1 MLFYLK
7 QVKSIHLVFSCSL
20 VSLLEFTRKLNEDGF
35 KMSLPIAPER
45 QWSPPPPVQHQDRSE
60 YAGDIFDDS
69 SRICPL
75 TADNSSTETM
85 SSIPEGG

>member
-35 KMSLPIAPER
+35 KMSLPIAPET
-45 QWSPPPPVQHQDRSE
+45 QWSPPPVCNIRTDQ
-60 YAGDIFDDS
+60 
-69 SRICPL
+69 
-75 TADNSSTETM
+75 STLVISLM
-85 SSIPEGG
+85 IHPASVL

>member
-35 KMSLPIAPER
+35 KMSLPIAPET
-45 QWSPPPPVQHQDRSE
+45 QWSPPPCNIRTDQ
-60 YAGDIFDDS
+60 
-69 SRICPL
+69 
-75 TADNSSTETM
+75 STLVISLM
-85 SSIPEGG
+85 IHPASVL